1 MDMLSGEE
9 PSSATSACCGLHKAP
24 SRPTQIPSPRS
35 VHVTPL
41 KPLGTWISRARLV
54 HMHAGRVLSVGGA
67 FETWGKPLAVHP
79 PAPARGGVLSVATR
93 LQPPPRRTAPLPT
106 LIAPHG
112 RHACHV
118 SMGTGERRRACPCPQ
133 SQRCQPARLN
143 TSSCAVSAR
152 SQAEPVWRGGSM
164 RSAGGRQPPAISRG
178 RRTPSMPSR
187 QLGRRKSTASHLQEL
202 SRPASCVCRHA
213 QSSPQ
218 LPPHLPAQNRLLL
231 GRPSVTGGGWC
242 LHCTHLAPDSP
253 LTR

>member
-1 MDMLSGEE
+1 MGVLSGEE
-9 PSSATSACCGLHKAP
+9 PSSATSACCIGTIAPRRYRHPGRCMCDTPQTPWDVDFPCAPGTYACWAGTVRGRGLRNVGETFGCA
-24 SRPTQIPSPRS
+24 SS
-35 VHVTPL
+35 
-41 KPLGTWISRARLV
+41 GT
-54 HMHAGRVLSVGGA
+54 
-67 FETWGKPLAVHP
+67 
-79 PAPARGGVLSVATR
+79 PARGGVLSVATR

-218 LPPHLPAQNRLLL
+218 LPPHLPAQNRLLE
-231 GRPSVTGGGWC
+231 GRPSVTG
-242 LHCTHLAPDSP
+242 
-253 LTR
+253 